1 MPSPPP
7 KKIEGFPYGW
17 IWRARSSGWRAIAEA
32 LVSVDG
38 GADKEDKV
46 AARRPTPEPFEQ
58 RRIGSCSNTG
68 RAIMHLHTYR
78 DESHC
83 RHFDLISEGKRPRT
97 IDLVSAVMSGML
109 VMGFACALTLMVSFA
124 STVPRLSA
132 WVH

>member
-46 AARRPTPEPFEQ
+46 AARRPTPEPFQQ
-58 RRIGSCSNTG
+58 RRIGSCSNAAF
-68 RAIMHLHTYR
+68 R
-78 DESHC
+78 
-83 RHFDLISEGKRPRT
+83 FDLDRRQSCSAEQAAGSDRVAPHEGEQRRVYLLAY
-97 IDLVSAVMSGML
+97 DSVG
-109 VMGFACALTLMVSFA
+109 
-124 STVPRLSA
+124 
-132 WVH
+132 